1 MDSVRMEKLIEF
13 MNANFSRPVRLA
25 EAATLVNMAETA
37 FSRFFKTKTGVNFV
51 DFLNDIRLGHA
62 ARLLIDTKD
71 SIAEVAT
78 ACGFTNISNFNR
90 TFKRQKGL
98 TPKDFRHKHGNV
110 GERLIF

>member
-1 MDSVRMEKLIEF
+1 MKFYATAL
-13 MNANFSRPVRLA
+13 NNRPRRSP
-25 EAATLVNMAETA
+25 ENPEH

-71 SIAEVAT
+71 SIAEIAS

-110 GERLIF
+110 GERIFF